1 MDLTLN
7 IYDKSGKEVVRVL
20 KSSTYD
26 LMFTTIRKIMAIL
39 KVESLDNNVESLKI
53 ICEAWDEVVD
63 VLSAVFPDAEES
75 DWDGVK
81 VKEGSSAWNGFVPKL
96 SSANTIGGG
105 DYRAGGKYKGQ
116 LDDLCIYNRILSAN
130 EIKALHDAR

>member
-1 MDLTLN
+1 MNLTLN
-7 IYDKSGKEVVRVL
+7 IYDKSGKEVVKVL

-39 KVESLDNNVESLKI
+39 KVESLDNNVEILKI

-81 VKEGSSAWNGFVPKL
+81 VKELVPVVMDIAKFAITDAL
-96 SSANTIGGG
+96 TIPS
-105 DYRAGGKYKGQ
+105 KNSK
-116 LDDLCIYNRILSAN
+116 N
-130 EIKALHDAR
+130 

>member
-7 IYDKSGKEVVRVL
+7 IYDKSGKEVVKVL

-39 KVESLDNNVESLKI
+39 KVESLDNNVEILKI

-63 VLSAVFPDAEES
+63 VLSAVFPDAKES

-81 VKEGSSAWNGFVPKL
+81 VKELVPVVMDIAKF
-96 SSANTIGGG
+96 AIT
-105 DYRAGGKYKGQ
+105 D
-116 LDDLCIYNRILSAN
+116 
-130 EIKALHDAR
+130 ALIIPSKNSKN